1 MRGAIHYYNIRYILV
16 ILENLVIFMKL
27 TRRQEE
33 FIKNLIDL
41 SHEIDGPIH
50 YSLLAERLGVSP
62 FTAYDMLRLLEE
74 KGAVTSEYQVAE
86 GKSGPGRAERLFCPV
101 KRPEQRLIEKF
112 GTIPLDVEALKQFV
126 LDKVRQGQIPQEIFA
141 EEILSRVPPE
151 GPDHIRYC
159 LEVMMVIGMRL
170 RHHAGQQKYSSYL
183 ADILPNE
190 GEVSPANLCLL
201 GGFAFGILAQD
212 EAEDREW
219 SNMLLEHV
227 LHYEEIARKL
237 SPDECRLLADEL
249 RVIFSGLT
257 AVSK

>member
-1 MRGAIHYYNIRYILV
+1 
-16 ILENLVIFMKL
+16 MKL

-41 SHEIDGPIH
+41 SQEIDGPIH
-50 YSLLAERLGVSP
+50 YSMLAERLGVSP

-86 GKSGPGRAERLFCPV
+86 GNGPGRAVRLFCPV
-101 KRPEQRLIEKF
+101 KRPEQRLIERF
-112 GTIPLDVEALKQFV
+112 GTISLDVEALKLFV
-126 LDKVRQGQIPQEIFA
+126 LDKVRQGQIPQEIVA
-141 EEILSRVPPE
+141 QEILSRVPPE
-151 GPDHIRYC
+151 GPEHIRYC
-159 LEVMMVIGMRL
+159 LEVMMVIGFRL
-170 RHHAGQQKYSSYL
+170 RHHAGQQKYISYL
-183 ADILPNE
+183 SDILPNE
-190 GEVSPANLCLL
+190 DAVTPANLCLL

-237 SPDECRLLADEL
+237 SSDECRLLADEL
-249 RVIFSGLT
+249 RVIFGGLT